1 MDLSNTQAYLGGV
14 FAMVTAQCASGNSC
28 MLSPPGTSAV
38 CASSAYYP
46 ATDAT
51 GLVNAE
57 EKSKILE
64 NLCNPSLPLWFNA
77 KNTFLPTSFDCEAK
91 TSKYALSRF
100 FAGAPSE
107 NQEEEAKKFREGYVE
122 VRGGWFAKAAQLEA
136 KYERTHGTK
145 LRIMLFSGATLIAQY
160 LQILAIDGF
169 LSLGSLISVWA
180 YMWLMLESVFLASC
194 GMFEIVFSLPVG
206 MSLWVIIL
214 RQKVFWYQMLVIYMI
229 LGIGADDVFILYD
242 AWLQS
247 EHVEGIKE
255 SKSQRFVWA
264 YRRSAMAML
273 VTTLTTCGSFVIGA
287 TSPLPLVQSFCI
299 FAAVVVLVDYL
310 FCISFFASAIL
321 VYEEWMKGYGCCCS
335 CCGLEVRAPG
345 TCLGPG
351 CCWGGIRSCFTC
363 CGRSWRLMPKPPA
376 PGAPPE
382 KRAMERFFSGPVFRF
397 YQRYKILLIVFWL
410 VVVVS
415 MSACAGALLRT
426 AKKQA
431 PIGRENIDV
440 IKGSEILFSEFE
452 FSPTPETV
460 SIGFGIDEAD
470 PVTWGATNNENDANY
485 GGVSAINLK
494 KPEQQKELLALCAAP
509 DLGQDAADT
518 RCSTRAC
525 LVRGSPLNITCAAQA
540 KAWELHGIYVR
551 DSETCVTGRYCWMED
566 FKYFWAHKQG
576 NNCQGRHS
584 DMTSCAGDTGCTWST
599 ENSVCYSATS
609 PSSYP
614 VDGIPE
620 TEFLTLLSTMSTAD
634 ASMTEFEHY
643 MDEKYKY
650 LRTINRRYEADFHG
664 RYTGVR
670 MNGLKTEVMFAWISF
685 NATFPRENTV
695 DEADLW
701 YSRWQTFKETHAPTL
716 GGFQTTDLYLFLVTQ
731 REMVKAAT
739 MGIGLSLLVAFLV
752 LLATTCNWWS
762 SSLGLVCIICITA
775 TFLGV
780 VPLLGWSLG
789 ENECI
794 FMIAT
799 VGLSVDYTVHL
810 LHAYDNAPVDSRL
823 GRAHAALEEM
833 GISVANSAITTLF
846 AAALLF
852 ACGFYFFFQFGGFIF
867 MVIGLSILMSTNLL
881 MPLLMLVG
889 PEGSQGRCCRRKKYS
904 TVVKM
909 SSTE

>member
-1 MDLSNTQAYLGGV
+1 M
-14 FAMVTAQCASGNSC
+14 
-28 MLSPPGTSAV
+28 
-38 CASSAYYP
+38 
-46 ATDAT
+46 
-51 GLVNAE
+51 
-57 EKSKILE
+57 
-64 NLCNPSLPLWFNA
+64 
-77 KNTFLPTSFDCEAK
+77 
-91 TSKYALSRF
+91 
-100 FAGAPSE
+100 
-107 NQEEEAKKFREGYVE
+107 
-122 VRGGWFAKAAQLEA
+122 
-136 KYERTHGTK
+136 
-145 LRIMLFSGATLIAQY
+145 
-160 LQILAIDGF
+160 
-169 LSLGSLISVWA
+169 
-180 YMWLMLESVFLASC
+180 
-194 GMFEIVFSLPVG
+194 
-206 MSLWVIIL
+206 
-214 RQKVFWYQMLVIYMI
+214 
-229 LGIGADDVFILYD
+229 
-242 AWLQS
+242 
-247 EHVEGIKE
+247 
-255 SKSQRFVWA
+255 
-264 YRRSAMAML
+264 
-273 VTTLTTCGSFVIGA
+273 
-287 TSPLPLVQSFCI
+287 
-299 FAAVVVLVDYL
+299 
-310 FCISFFASAIL
+310 
-321 VYEEWMKGYGCCCS
+321 
-335 CCGLEVRAPG
+335 
-345 TCLGPG
+345 
-351 CCWGGIRSCFTC
+351 
-363 CGRSWRLMPKPPA
+363 
-376 PGAPPE
+376 
-382 KRAMERFFSGPVFRF
+382 
-397 YQRYKILLIVFWL
+397 
-410 VVVVS
+410 
-415 MSACAGALLRT
+415 
-426 AKKQA
+426 
-431 PIGRENIDV
+431 
-440 IKGSEILFSEFE
+440 
-452 FSPTPETV
+452 
-460 SIGFGIDEAD
+460 
-470 PVTWGATNNENDANY
+470 
-485 GGVSAINLK
+485 
-494 KPEQQKELLALCAAP
+494 
-509 DLGQDAADT
+509 
-518 RCSTRAC
+518 
-525 LVRGSPLNITCAAQA
+525 
-540 KAWELHGIYVR
+540 
-551 DSETCVTGRYCWMED
+551 
-566 FKYFWAHKQG
+566 
-576 NNCQGRHS
+576 
-584 DMTSCAGDTGCTWST
+584 
-599 ENSVCYSATS
+599 
-609 PSSYP
+609 
-614 VDGIPE
+614 DGIPE